1 VTGKRVRSYKQIL
14 TLAIIFVGVSLS
26 TVVWTEADKTPPPW
40 DPADHISAG
49 YDYYQSLAQ
58 LRFGD
63 FARDFFYMPHFYA
76 PLVHIVTA
84 LVFIIFGA
92 SELPGIGVN
101 FISLALMLGAIYW
114 TAKRL
119 YANDPA
125 AAQEERV
132 SVFWPG
138 GLAAL
143 LAVCYHFPAWLVHDA
158 FLDFPLM
165 AITAASFALL
175 IRAGDFKNRRHAI
188 AFGVAAGLGM
198 LVKQTFPFFFILPAL
213 YVTVRVLA
221 GRDRRAVVNLALAA
235 VLAAVIAGIWY
246 VPHMDDVLSIYR
258 VNKVGAI
265 NENEA
270 PLYTIGSNLFY
281 VHALLSTQVQVPF
294 GALFLFGLIYSIVR
308 HRKQSVLLYLWI
320 LSGVVAFSFVANKDA
335 RYTVPILPAV
345 ALVSISWMAGP
356 KVGKE
361 QEPRELEDRADR
373 QADAK
378 TPSRV
383 TRALKPAL
391 AAAIVVWA
399 VVSFINSQ
407 WPRDGY
413 GLSYDLPL
421 FSWRI
426 FARNYYGFDHRPLPD
441 DWSLTEI
448 IQTVKAHRDQE
459 RAQMQPDPKASTS
472 SASSRQPTPEETVS
486 PPTKGIGIFDDAGQP
501 ILGIV
506 VNMPQMNPS
515 NIGLYAR
522 LLAPERAGPPL
533 IYVDWLVV
541 ESALDRLATCDYLL
555 VRSGYGADDYVAP
568 VERQIEEILRANP
581 ERYTKIASFA
591 IPNNQEAI
599 IYKIEKG
606 ARVE

>member
-1 VTGKRVRSYKQIL
+1 M
-14 TLAIIFVGVSLS
+14 LAVIFLGVSLS
-26 TVVWTEADKTPPPW
+26 TVIWTEADKTPPPW

-63 FARDFFYMPHFYA
+63 FARDFISMPHFYA
-76 PLVHIVTA
+76 PLVHILTA
-84 LVFIIFGA
+84 LIFIIFGA
-92 SELPGIGVN
+92 SCLAGIGAN
-101 FISLALMLGAIYW
+101 FISLAFLLGAIYW
-114 TAKRL
+114 TANRL
-119 YANDPA
+119 YANHLSQREA
-125 AAQEERV
+125 ADDRVDAQGKRV
-132 SVFWPG
+132 PIFWPG
-138 GLAAL
+138 VLAAL
-143 LAVCYHFPAWLVHDA
+143 LAVCYHFSAWLVHDA
-158 FLDFPLM
+158 FLDYPLM
-165 AITAASFALL
+165 AITATSFALL
-175 IRAGDFKNRRHAI
+175 IRADDFTNRRHAI

-198 LVKQTFPFFFILPAL
+198 LVKQTFPFFFVLPAV
-213 YVTVRVLA
+213 YVTIRVLA

-235 VLAAVIAGIWY
+235 VIAAVIAAVWY

-258 VNKVGAI
+258 VNQVGAV

-294 GALFLFGLIYSIVR
+294 GALFLFGLIYSIAR
-308 HRKQSVLLYLWI
+308 RRKESVLLYLWI

-356 KVGKE
+356 KQRKE
-361 QEPRELEDRADR
+361 KEEQADR
-373 QADAK
+373 QAEAQ
-378 TPSRV
+378 PPGRI
-383 TRALKPAL
+383 TRAMKPAL
-391 AAAIVVWA
+391 AAVIVVWA
-399 VVSFINSQ
+399 VVSFINAQ
-407 WPRDGY
+407 WPREGY
-413 GLSYDLPL
+413 GTSYDLPL

-448 IQTVKAHRDQE
+448 IKTVKAHRDQE
-459 RAQMQPDPKASTS
+459 RAQTQGDAKASTPS
-472 SASSRQPTPEETVS
+472 TSSRQPTPEETIS
-486 PPTKGIGIFDDAGQP
+486 PPTKGIGIFDEAGQP
-501 ILGIV
+501 ILGVV
-506 VNMPQMNPS
+506 VNTPQMNPS

-541 ESALDRLATCDYLL
+541 ESTLDRIATCDYLL
-555 VRSGYGADDYVAP
+555 VRSGYGDKEHVAP
-568 VERQIEEILRANP
+568 VERRIEEILRANP

-591 IPNNQEAI
+591 IPSNQEAI

-606 ARVE
+606 ARLE

>member
-1 VTGKRVRSYKQIL
+1 M
-14 TLAIIFVGVSLS
+14 LAVIFLGVSLS
-26 TVVWTEADKTPPPW
+26 TVIWTEADKTPPPW

-63 FARDFFYMPHFYA
+63 FARDFFSMPHFYA
-76 PLVHIVTA
+76 PLVHILTA
-84 LVFIIFGA
+84 LIFIIFGA
-92 SELPGIGVN
+92 SCLAGIGAN
-101 FISLALMLGAIYW
+101 FISLAFLLGATYW
-114 TAKRL
+114 TANRL
-119 YANDPA
+119 YANRLSQREA
-125 AAQEERV
+125 AGNRVDAQGKGV
-132 SVFWPG
+132 TIFWPG
-138 GLAAL
+138 VLAAL
-143 LAVCYHFPAWLVHDA
+143 LAVCYHFSAWLVHDA
-158 FLDFPLM
+158 FLDYPLM
-165 AITAASFALL
+165 AITVTSFALL
-175 IRAGDFKNRRHAI
+175 IRADDFTNRRHAI

-198 LVKQTFPFFFILPAL
+198 LVKQTFPFFFVLPAV
-213 YVTVRVLA
+213 YVTIRVLA

-235 VLAAVIAGIWY
+235 VIAAVIAAGWY

-258 VNKVGAI
+258 VNQVGAV

-308 HRKQSVLLYLWI
+308 RRKESVLLYLWI

-356 KVGKE
+356 KQRKE
-361 QEPRELEDRADR
+361 KEEQATR
-373 QADAK
+373 QAEAL
-378 TPSRV
+378 PPGRI

-391 AAAIVVWA
+391 AAVIVVWA
-399 VVSFINSQ
+399 VVSFINAQ
-407 WPRDGY
+407 WPREGE
-413 GLSYDLPL
+413 GRSINLPL

-459 RAQMQPDPKASTS
+459 RAQTQGDAKASTPS
-472 SASSRQPTPEETVS
+472 TSSRQPTPEETVS
-486 PPTKGIGIFDDAGQP
+486 PPTKGIGIFDEAGQP
-501 ILGIV
+501 ILGVV

-541 ESALDRLATCDYLL
+541 ESALDRIATCDYLL
-555 VRSGYGADDYVAP
+555 VRSGYGDKEHVAP
-568 VERQIEEILRANP
+568 VERRIEEILRANP
-581 ERYTKIASFA
+581 ERYTKIASIA

-606 ARVE
+606 ARLE